1 MYIEEQ
7 KIKDFILDA
16 GLLSRDEIET
26 AQQNSKESNHTLS
39 DYLISE
45 GKLSE
50 DEIKKI
56 QAYILG
62 IPFISVG
69 DQKIPKDVLSI
80 IPEPIARKHNI
91 VAYKSENSVL
101 EVAMLDTDDLAAIDF
116 IRKKSGFKIAPR
128 LTSQDSLKK
137 ALLQY
142 QKSLID
148 DFGDLIKT
156 QTEQIAKLS
165 GDSSNSPGSGFDKKI
180 SNVNNSNIEKIAE
193 ELPVIKIVDT
203 LLKHAVL
210 QGASDVHIEPN
221 DKELI
226 IRYRVD
232 GLLYDAMK
240 LPKSAGPAIVAR
252 IKVLGS
258 LRLDEKRLPQDG
270 RFKLD
275 LEGEKVSFRVSV
287 LPVYYGEKAVMRILR
302 EGGGGFTLES
312 LGFHGE
318 GLEKVHEAL
327 KQKTGLILA
336 TGPTGSGK
344 STTLYTLMDL
354 LNEPSVN
361 ISTIED
367 PIEYQMPRINQT
379 QVKPGIGFTFAA
391 GLRSLMRQDPDII
404 MVGEIR
410 DTETASLAINAAL
423 TGHLVLATVHTN
435 SAAGTISR
443 LIDMGV
449 ERFLLTSTL
458 RTAIGQRLVRVL
470 AEDKIPYILSD
481 VERKELAEHVDLD
494 KILSVLKDE
503 KLVTGSATWDDI
515 SFYKPNE
522 GGITEDG
529 YKGRSGI
536 HEVFTVTPTLKEMIL
551 EQKTTDDLEAQARKE
566 HMLTMLEDGIV
577 KAAKGVTTIEEVLR
591 VISD

>member
-16 GLLSRDEIET
+16 GLLSREEIEF
-26 AQQNSKESNHTLS
+26 AQKQSEESNHNLS
-39 DYLISE
+39 DYLVSE

-69 DQKIPKDVLSI
+69 DQKIPKDILSI

-101 EVAMLDTDDLAAIDF
+101 EVAMLDTDDLSAIDF

-128 LTSQDSLKK
+128 LTSSDSLRK

-142 QKSLID
+142 QKSLIA
-148 DFGDLIKT
+148 DFGDLIKN
-156 QTEQIAKLS
+156 QTDQIEKLS
-165 GDSSNSPGSGFDKKI
+165 NDFSNRQAGNTGIRSAS
-180 SNVNNSNIEKIAE
+180 IEKIAE

-210 QGASDVHIEPN
+210 QGASDVHIEPAEN
-221 DKELI
+221 NLI

-232 GLLYDAMK
+232 GILYDAMK
-240 LPKSAGPAIVAR
+240 LPKNAGPAIIAR
-252 IKVLGS
+252 IKVLSS
-258 LRLDEKRLPQDG
+258 LKLDEKRLPQDG

-312 LGFHGE
+312 LGFHGD

-379 QVKPGIGFTFAA
+379 QVNSEIGFTFSE
-391 GLRSLMRQDPDII
+391 GLRSLIRQDPDVI

-410 DTETASLAINAAL
+410 DGETAGLAVNSAL
-423 TGHLVLATVHTN
+423 TGHLVLSTLHTN
-435 SAAGTISR
+435 SAAGTIAR
-443 LIDMGV
+443 LINMGAQP
-449 ERFLLTSTL
+449 FLLTSTL
-458 RTAIGQRLVRVL
+458 KVIIGQRLVRKL
-470 AEDKIPYILSD
+470 AKKEKYYLKKPGIKQLEKIANLKKVMHHLVKEGIL
-481 VERKELAEHVDLD
+481 KEETPW
-494 KILSVLKDE
+494 E
-503 KLVTGSATWDDI
+503 KVP
-515 SFYKPNE
+515 FYKAAEIEEVDGSE
-522 GGITEDG
+522 GSDAYE
-529 YKGRSGI
+529 GRIGI
-536 HEVFTVTPTLKEMIL
+536 HEVLNVNEAVKDLIMKEADVSQI
-551 EQKTTDDLEAQARKE
+551 EKEAKDE
-566 HMLTMLEDGIV
+566 GMLTMIEDGIFKV
-577 KAAKGVTTIEEVLR
+577 VQGKTSIEEIFR
-591 VISD
+591 VVSE